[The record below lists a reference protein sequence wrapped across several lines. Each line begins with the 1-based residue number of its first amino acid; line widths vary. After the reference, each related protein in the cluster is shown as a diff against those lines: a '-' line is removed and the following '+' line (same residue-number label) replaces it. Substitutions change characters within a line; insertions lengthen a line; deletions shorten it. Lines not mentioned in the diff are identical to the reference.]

1 MENNESLGGIFDFT
15 FTKFVTPVVIK
26 ILYILVLVFGGLIWI
41 FALIGAFVG
50 LFNDQGVG
58 PLFFVLV
65 FGTLGLLMSILFYRI
80 MFELVM
86 VIFAI
91 KENTDRLP

>member
-1 MENNESLGGIFDFT
+1 MESTEGLSGIFDFT

-26 ILYILVLVFGGLIWI
+26 ILYILVLVFGGLFWI
-41 FALIGAFVG
+41 IALIASAFSG
-50 LFNDQGVG
+50 FAAFLFA
-58 PLFFVLV
+58 LV
-65 FGTLGLLMSILFYRI
+65 FGTLGLVMFVLLYRV

>member
-1 MENNESLGGIFDFT
+1 MTSSSRNDEGLSGIFDFT

-26 ILYILVLVFGGLIWI
+26 ILYILVLAFGGLIWI
-41 FALIGAFVG
+41 FALIASIFSGFAAFLG
-50 LFNDQGVG
+50 
-58 PLFFVLV
+58 VLV
-65 FGTLGLLMSILFYRI
+65 FGTLGLLISVLLYRI

-91 KENTDRLP
+91 KDNTDRLP

>member
-1 MENNESLGGIFDFT
+1 MENNEGLSGVFDFT

-26 ILYILVLVFGGLIWI
+26 ILYILVLVFGGLFWI
-41 FALIGAFVG
+41 IALIGSIFSSFGAFLG
-50 LFNDQGVG
+50 
-58 PLFFVLV
+58 VLV
-65 FGTLGLLMSILFYRI
+65 FGTLGLLIMILLYRV

>member
-1 MENNESLGGIFDFT
+1 METTEGLSGIFDFT

-26 ILYILVLVFGGLIWI
+26 ILYILVLVFGGLFWI
-41 FALIGAFVG
+41 IALVTSIFSGFAAF
-50 LFNDQGVG
+50 LGV
-58 PLFFVLV
+58 FI
-65 FGTLGLLMSILFYRI
+65 FGTLGLVMFVLLYRV

>member
-1 MENNESLGGIFDFT
+1 MATNMEDTEGLSGVFDFT
-15 FTKFVTPVVIK
+15 FTKFVTPVIVK
-26 ILYILVLVFGGLIWI
+26 ILYILLLVFAVLVWI
-41 FALIGAFVG
+41 VALIASIFNGFAAFLG
-50 LFNDQGVG
+50 T
-58 PLFFVLV
+58 LV
-65 FGTLGLLMSILFYRI
+65 FGTLGVLMFILLYRI

>member
-1 MENNESLGGIFDFT
+1 MENSEGLSGIFDFT

-26 ILYILVLVFGGLIWI
+26 ILYILVLVFGGLFWI
-41 FALIGAFVG
+41 IALVASIFSGFATFLG
-50 LFNDQGVG
+50 
-58 PLFFVLV
+58 VLV
-65 FGTLGLLMSILFYRI
+65 FGTLALLMSILFYRI

>member
-1 MENNESLGGIFDFT
+1 MENNEGLSGIFDFT

-26 ILYILVLVFGGLIWI
+26 ILYILVLVFGGLFWI
-41 FALIGAFVG
+41 IALVASIFSGFAAFLG
-50 LFNDQGVG
+50 
-58 PLFFVLV
+58 VLV
-65 FGTLGLLMSILFYRI
+65 FGTLALLISILFYRI

-86 VIFAI
+86 VIFSI